1 MTIHPYRREVAKVFE
16 RSQGAILV
24 AVAILVSLAAPCG
37 ACFSIVVGK
46 DASVDGGVL
55 VAHNEDDAP
64 PQVVH
69 HHKVPRRTSGPGEKV
84 VLRNG
89 GVLEQAEQTWAYLWS
104 EMPGMLFSD
113 SCINEWG
120 VTVTSDNCPSREDR
134 AELTDGGIGRMLRHL
149 IARRARTAREG
160 VRLAGRLVE
169 RFGYIAS
176 GRTYIIADPDEGWL
190 FCVVQ
195 GKRWLA
201 QRVADAE
208 VAMVANT
215 YTIRRVDLS
224 DEDNVLASADIVTYA
239 IERGWYEPAKD
250 GPFDFA
256 AVYANPASASHPD
269 NAGRQWSGL
278 RYVARDPIEPGF
290 DLPFSVVPRHKL
302 STADIMEVLRHDGA
316 DEPESSAS
324 ASGFD
329 CALCSGATQTSF
341 VAQLRRELPSDI
353 GIVYWVCLAEPRT
366 SVYLPFH
373 FGITDFP
380 AGFRTES
387 ARPTSEVYDRRIA
400 AAFTADPREAFW
412 TFANFRDQVERRG
425 PAFVA
430 AVRAEALRIESR
442 AVVMQKLL
450 EEATEQLYE
459 TDLIA
464 VGELLTNFSYGLY
477 LSALEGMDMVLRQPA
492 TDEQIAA
499 KARAIQ
505 EAILTLDSHV
515 DIAGELYATPDLD
528 PGVDHPELR
537 CDLVKMTQGGIDGV
551 FLAVYVRQSSE
562 LNAETYAEAQRI
574 ADGKFDAIHRLTQS
588 MYPDRCALAL
598 RPDDVE
604 QIAATGKKAI
614 MIGIENGFPIGADLN
629 LLDDYYA
636 RGARYVTLCH
646 TAHNQICDSSSDPEP
661 LHGGLSPFGKRVVAR
676 MNELGMMCDASHVSE
691 KSFFDLL
698 EVTRAPIL
706 VSHSGCS
713 AVHAH
718 DRNLTDEQLRALRDN
733 GGVIQI
739 VALDAYLRPET
750 PERKEAVRRLR
761 EELGIP
767 SPAERQEWSA
777 ERREAMRPRLQEY
790 YRRYNEL
797 AEATPIATVEDFVDH
812 IDHAVQVAGID
823 HVGVGSDFD
832 GGGGIPGFRNHAE
845 ALNVTIELV
854 RRGYSQDDI
863 RRIWGGNL
871 LDLWRHV
878 EAVSKKR

>member
-1 MTIHPYRREVAKVFE
+1 MFD
-16 RSQGAILV
+16 RSKGLV
-24 AVAILVSLAAPCG
+24 LLAVATLAWPAALG
-37 ACFSIVVGK
+37 HACFSIIVGK
-46 DASVDGGVL
+46 DASTDGGVL
-55 VAHNEDDAP
+55 VGHNEDDYP

-69 HHKVPRRTSGPGEKV
+69 HHKVPRRTYGPGDTL

-89 GVLEQAEQTWAYLWS
+89 GVLEQVEQTWAYLWS

-113 SCINEWG
+113 SCVNEWG

-134 AELTDGGIGRMLRHL
+134 AELSEGGIGWMLRRL
-149 IARRARTAREG
+149 VAQRARTAREG
-160 VRLAGRLVE
+160 VLLAGRLVE

-201 QRVADAE
+201 KRVADDE

-215 YTIRRVDLS
+215 YTIRQVDLS

-239 IERGWYEPAKD
+239 VERGWYDPARD

-302 STADIMEVLRHDGA
+302 SVADIMEILRHDEA
-316 DEPESSAS
+316 DKPEPSVP
-324 ASGFD
+324 ASGFH

-341 VAQLRRELPSDI
+341 VAQLRPSLPPDI

-373 FGITDFP
+373 FGISDFP

-387 ARPTSEVYDRRIA
+387 EQPASDVYDRKVG
-400 AAFTADPREAFW
+400 AAFAADPREAFW
-412 TFANFRDQVERRG
+412 TFSNFRDKVDRHG

-430 AVRAEALRIESR
+430 AVRAEALRIERR
-442 AVVMQKLL
+442 AVAMQKPL
-450 EEATEQLYE
+450 EEMAKRLHK
-459 TDLIA
+459 TDGIVA
-464 VGELLTNFSYGLY
+464 GESLANFSKGLY
-477 LSALEGMDMVLRQPA
+477 LSALEGMDKVLKQPA
-492 TDEQIAA
+492 GDKQIAA
-499 KARAIQ
+499 RARAIH
-505 EAILTLDSHV
+505 EAAITLDSHV
-515 DIAGELYATPDLD
+515 DIADELYATADLD
-528 PGVDHPELR
+528 PGIDNPQLR
-537 CDLVKMTQGGIDGV
+537 CDLVKMAKGGIDGV
-551 FLAVYVRQSSE
+551 FLAVYVRQAPK
-562 LNAETYAEAQRI
+562 LNAETYAEAQRM
-574 ADGKFDAIHRLTQS
+574 AASKFDAIGRLTQS
-588 MYPDRCALAL
+588 MYPDRCALAR

-604 QIAATGKKAI
+604 RIVATGRRAI
-614 MIGIENGFPIGADLN
+614 MIGVENGFPIAEELDLLN
-629 LLDDYYA
+629 HYYD

-646 TAHNQICDSSSDPEP
+646 TAHNQICDSSSQPEP
-661 LHGGLSPFGKRVVAR
+661 LHGGLSPFGKRAVAR
-676 MNELGMMCDASHVSE
+676 MNELGIMCDASHISE

-713 AVHAH
+713 AVYPH

-750 PERKEAVRRLR
+750 PERQEAVRRLR
-761 EELGIP
+761 EELGVP
-767 SPAERQEWSA
+767 SYAERQKWSTKQ
-777 ERREAMRPRLQEY
+777 REAMRPRLREY
-790 YRRYNEL
+790 YRRYEEM
-797 AEATPIATVEDFVDH
+797 AETVPIATVKDFVDH
-812 IDHAVQVAGID
+812 IDHAVRVAGID
-823 HVGVGSDFD
+823 HVGIGTDFD
-832 GGGGIPGFRNHAE
+832 GGGAVSGFANHAE

-854 RRGYSQDDI
+854 RRGYSDEDI
-863 RRIWGGNL
+863 RKIWGGNL
-871 LDLWRHV
+871 LRLWRRV
-878 EAVSKKR
+878 EAVSTKR

>member
-1 MTIHPYRREVAKVFE
+1 MFD
-16 RSQGAILV
+16 RSKGAILV
-24 AVAILVSLAAPCG
+24 AMAMLVSLAAPCE

-46 DASVDGGVL
+46 NASADGAVL
-55 VAHNEDDAP
+55 VAHNEDDYP

-69 HHKVPRRTSGPGEKV
+69 HHKVPRQTYGPGEQV

-89 GVLEQAEQTWAYLWS
+89 GVLEQVEQTWAYLWS

-113 SCINEWG
+113 SCVNEWG

-134 AELTDGGIGRMLRHL
+134 AELTDGGIGWMLRRL
-149 IARRARTAREG
+149 IAQRARTAREG

-176 GRTYIIADPDEGWL
+176 GRTYVIADPDEGWL

-201 QRVADAE
+201 RRVADDE

-215 YTIRRVDLS
+215 YTIRQVDLS
-224 DEDNVLASADIVTYA
+224 DADNVLASVDIVTYA
-239 IERGWYEPAKD
+239 IERGWYEPGKD

-302 STADIMEVLRHDGA
+302 SVADIMEILRHDEA
-316 DEPESSAS
+316 NKPESPTSD
-324 ASGFD
+324 SGFG

-341 VAQLRRELPSDI
+341 VAQLRRGLPSDI
-353 GIVYWVCLAEPRT
+353 GIMYWVCLAEPRT

-373 FGITDFP
+373 FGISDFP
-380 AGFRTES
+380 SGFRTECE
-387 ARPTSEVYDRRIA
+387 RPASEVFDRRVA
-400 AAFTADPREAFW
+400 GPFVADPHEAFW
-412 TFANFRDQVERRG
+412 TFSNFRNKVDRQG
-425 PAFVA
+425 PALVA
-430 AVRAEALRIESR
+430 ATRTEALRIESR
-442 AVVMQKLL
+442 AVAMQKPL
-450 EEATEQLYE
+450 EEVARRLHE
-459 TDLIA
+459 TDRIA
-464 VGELLTNFSYGLY
+464 AGELLANFSKGLY
-477 LSALEGMDMVLRQPA
+477 LSALEGMDKVLRQPA
-492 TDEQIAA
+492 DDERIVAWA
-499 KARAIQ
+499 KAIHAAAI
-505 EAILTLDSHV
+505 TLDSHV
-515 DIAGELYATPDLD
+515 DIAEERYATAELD

-537 CDLVKMTQGGIDGV
+537 CDLVKMAKGGVDGV
-551 FLAVYVRQSSE
+551 FLAVYVRQAPE
-562 LNAETYAEAQRI
+562 LNAETYAEAQRM
-574 ADGKFDAIHRLTQS
+574 AESKLDAIARLTQS

-598 RPDDVE
+598 RADDLERIV
-604 QIAATGKKAI
+604 ATGRKAI
-614 MIGIENGFPIGADLN
+614 MIGIENGFPIGKDLDRLN
-629 LLDDYYA
+629 DYYD

-646 TAHNQICDSSSDPEP
+646 TAHNQICDSSSEPEP
-661 LHGGLSPFGKRVVAR
+661 LHNGLSPFGKRAVAR
-676 MNELGMMCDASHVSE
+676 MNELGIMCDASHISE

-698 EVTRAPIL
+698 EVTQAPIL

-713 AVHAH
+713 AVHPH

-750 PERKEAVRRLR
+750 PERMDAVRRLR

-767 SPAERQEWSA
+767 SYAERQKWSTEQRA
-777 ERREAMRPRLQEY
+777 AMRPRLREY
-790 YRRYNEL
+790 YRRYEEM
-797 AEATPIATVEDFVDH
+797 AETVPIATVKDFVDH
-812 IDHAVQVAGID
+812 LDHAVRVAGID
-823 HVGVGSDFD
+823 HVGVGTDFD
-832 GGGGIPGFRNHAE
+832 GGGAVSGFANHAE

-854 RRGYSQDDI
+854 RRGYSDDDI
-863 RRIWGGNL
+863 RKIWGGNL
-871 LDLWRHV
+871 LRLWRRV
-878 EAVSKKR
+878 EAVAKER